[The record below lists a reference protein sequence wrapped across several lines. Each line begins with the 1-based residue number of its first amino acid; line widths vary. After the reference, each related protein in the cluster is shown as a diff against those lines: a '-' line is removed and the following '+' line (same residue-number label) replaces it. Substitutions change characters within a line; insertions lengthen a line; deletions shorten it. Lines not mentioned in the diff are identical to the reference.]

1 MAQLDHMGAAGERP
15 AVRFP
20 RGLDPRVQRDAYKAG
35 YLGALDLIEA
45 LSPVWIDGLNAV
57 IAL

>member
-1 MAQLDHMGAAGERP
+1 MGAAGERP